1 MAIDPRV
8 CGRLKNI
15 SDKELCALSLT
26 GTSTTDSLT
35 DGLSILFCIWL
46 VEKTL
51 FIKQLVQIF
60 RSQYTW
66 ILFHYKSILTVLP
79 CEFGKDVSLPSNE
92 LKSFNSELIPI
103 CTCRASFSSLNA
115 VTNRENIFCC
125 VIGFAVGS
133 PFHTRDS

>member
-1 MAIDPRV
+1 MYHSFTDLTSDTVPVGGLVPELSPPTLSFKGSFGVTNLIAAMAIDPRV

-51 FIKQLVQIF
+51 FIKQIVQIF
-60 RSQYTW
+60 RYQ
-66 ILFHYKSILTVLP
+66 
-79 CEFGKDVSLPSNE
+79 
-92 LKSFNSELIPI
+92 
-103 CTCRASFSSLNA
+103 
-115 VTNRENIFCC
+115 
-125 VIGFAVGS
+125 
-133 PFHTRDS
+133 